1 MQASVP
7 EKDGPQQRA
16 VPSLMMQMPDCPV
29 CWDLFDD
36 GARMPRILRCGH
48 TVCESCLEYLPV
60 DSRLGQ
66 RCLLCPE
73 CRSPCLWRGVR
84 ELPKNFILLR
94 AMNKSAGTAGS
105 HLQESYLSSIFI
117 DLPFLLSLLHFLST
131 ETRWLQRV
139 VKRKLWDV
147 TRLFCL
153 AALLL
158 MLVPLSLAHMF
169 LAWWVACLGFLLLIW
184 FTAGGFGL
192 GAFILCLWVS
202 YNIVYIF
209 LRLNRSFHRKLTD
222 VG

>member
-7 EKDGPQQRA
+7 EKDDPQQRA
-16 VPSLMMQMPDCPV
+16 LPLLIMQMPECPV

-36 GARMPRILRCGH
+36 GVRMPRILRCGH
-48 TVCESCLEYLPV
+48 TVCESCLEYLPIE
-60 DSRLGQ
+60 SRLGQ
-66 RCLLCPE
+66 RCLHCPE

-94 AMNKSAGTAGS
+94 AMNKSSGSGS
-105 HLQESYLSSIFI
+105 HIQESYLSSLFI
-117 DLPFLLSLLHFLST
+117 DLPFLLSLLHFLAR

-209 LRLNRSFHRKLTD
+209 LRLNRSFHRKLTED